1 MLTGRPDA
9 LKGVAEA
16 ARERV
21 PEGFVAQ
28 YFAHLPSDDLET
40 RAPEVLAAIAADHFD
55 KGRVRRAGEA
65 IVDIDVPEHGNAVA
79 RIVTD
84 DMPFLVD
91 SVTMAFAR
99 HGLAIHLLLHPLLRV
114 VRDGDG
120 VLRSMSERLAGAG
133 LLEAWILVEFDR
145 PAVGTVDDV
154 AADLRAVLAEVA
166 VAVRDWPAMREKAA
180 SIADALVGTDTEAAA
195 FLRWL
200 THDHFTFLGAV
211 DREGN
216 RLGLACTDELPDASD
231 GTLLVLGRTRELSRV
246 HRPSRLD
253 LVRVQPA
260 GTSAMFVGLYTER
273 AIRQAVDEIPVIRR
287 KVASVIESSGL
298 PPMSHS
304 GKALRAILEVYP
316 RDELFVAPIA
326 DIAAVALGV
335 LELGERRQVKAFVR
349 HDAQAGLL
357 SVQVYLPRDR
367 YTTGTVWRIEQ
378 HLQAVFGATSA
389 DSSSLLTDSVLA
401 RVHVLL
407 PVDRPPSIDTARL
420 DRDLADLT
428 RTWAEGF
435 HDALVAEQGPDAAA
449 ETERIWLPGLPAAY
463 RDTYGATA
471 AVADLATIS
480 ALDDQGLAM
489 RLQPG
494 SDGCRLKLYRRAE
507 PIALSAVLP
516 VLENLGMTVIDQR
529 PFELRPTEGPVVW
542 LADFGLRPRGDSD
555 PLGDEQVRWQFLR
568 ALRAVL
574 EGEVEND
581 GFNALVLAAKLT
593 PEQIVILRAY
603 AKYLR
608 QAGTTFSESYLA
620 QTLNANGTIAHLI
633 VELFEARLDPA
644 PSAPPDVDALGAAIT
659 AALADVGSLDDD
671 RILTSFMRLVEATT
685 RTSYYQRVDGA
696 PQPFLAVKLDPT
708 KIPELPLPRPMFEI
722 WVYSPRTEG
731 VHLRG
736 GRVARGG
743 IRWSDR
749 REDFRTEVL
758 GLMKAQMV
766 KNAVIVPTGAKGGF
780 VVKQPPSDPEAL
792 RSEVVGCYRV
802 FISGLLSLTDNIVG
816 TNVVPPPNTVRFDTD
831 DPYLVVAADKGTA
844 TFSDIANE
852 LAVAHGFWLGDAF
865 ASGGSTGYD
874 HKKIAITARGAWESV
889 RRHFKSVGV
898 DADTAELAVVGIGD
912 MSGDVFGNGMLRSP
926 HLRLIGAFDHR
937 HVFVDP
943 TPNPASSFAE
953 RLRLFQLPRSSWA
966 DYSSELISE
975 GGGVWARSA
984 KSIALSP
991 EARRALSIDTE
1002 RLTPAE
1008 LISAILKA
1016 PVDLLWNGGIGTYV
1030 KASTETNADVGDRAN
1045 DAVRVNGAELRCKV
1059 VAEGGNLGFTQ
1070 YGRVEFAL
1078 KGGLINTDAIDNSA
1092 GVDCSDH
1099 EVNLKILLDAAVAQG
1114 ALTTDARNALLV
1126 AMTDEVSELV
1136 LDDNKAQTLAL
1147 ANARHQASS
1156 MIDVHARYIRSL
1168 AAEGLLDRDIESLPT
1183 DRQLAERQ
1191 AAGLGL
1197 TTPEFAV
1204 LLAYTKLT
1212 NTHEVLESRL
1222 PDDPA
1227 VENELYAYFPSQVR
1241 DQYAPYISAH
1251 RLRREIIATRIVNQM
1266 VNRAGISFD
1275 HRMSEET
1282 GATVPDIT
1290 AAHIAAARIFE
1301 LDRYW
1306 NEVDALALTASVQTP
1321 LLLDLRRLVERGVQW
1336 LLRRRRPPL
1345 DIAATVVAF
1354 ASGTA
1359 VLANELPDLLIGTDR
1374 DTLFA
1379 DAARLVTAGVPDD
1392 LAMVGAG
1399 WRLLHLSFDL
1409 VEVAAARRTTVSR
1422 AAAVGFTLSD
1432 RLGLDWLRDRID
1444 ALPRA
1449 DRWQSQSRGALRDDL
1464 STEWRELTADV
1475 LRGDPFADPA
1485 AVVDAWCAANERSV
1499 TRCRRVFADVRAG
1512 GVFNLAT
1519 LSVAIRA
1526 VRNLVIAG
1534 APPA

>member
-16 ARERV
+16 AAEHV
-21 PEGFVAQ
+21 PDGFVAQ
-28 YFAHLPSDDLET
+28 YYAHLPSDALEN
-40 RAPEVLAAIAADHFD
+40 RAPEVLAAIAAAHYD
-55 KGRVRRAGEA
+55 KGRVRHAGEA
-65 IVDIDVPEHGNAVA
+65 IVDVDVPEHGPAVA

-99 HGLAIHLLLHPLLRV
+99 HGLSINLLLHPLLRV

-120 VLRSMSERLAGAG
+120 VLRSISENLAGDG

-145 PAVGTVDDV
+145 PGAGALEVL
-154 AADLRAVLAEVA
+154 AADLRAVLADVA
-166 VAVRDWPAMREKAA
+166 TAVRDWPAMREKAA
-180 SIADALVGTDTEAAA
+180 SIADALVGVDTEAAA

-211 DREGN
+211 DGEGH
-216 RLGLACTDELPDASD
+216 RLGLACTEELLEAGD
-231 GTLLVLGRTRELSRV
+231 GTLLVLGRSRELSRV

-253 LVRVQPA
+253 LVRVQAA
-260 GTSAMFVGLYTER
+260 GTAAMFVGLYTER

-287 KVASVIESSGL
+287 KVASIVESSGI

-304 GKALRAILEVYP
+304 GKALKAILEVYP

-326 DIAAVALGV
+326 DIATVALAV
-335 LELGERRQVKAFVR
+335 LELSERRQVKAFVR

-378 HLQAVFGATSA
+378 HLQALFGASSA

-407 PVDRPPSIDTARL
+407 PVDRAPSIDTARL
-420 DRDLADLT
+420 DKDLADLT

-435 HDALVAEQGPDAAA
+435 HDTLVAEQGPDAAA
-449 ETERIWLPGLPAAY
+449 AIERIWLPGLPAAY
-463 RDTYGATA
+463 RDTYGAAA

-480 ALDDQGLAM
+480 GLDDQGLAM

-494 SDGCRLKLYRRAE
+494 IDGCRLKLYRRAE

-542 LADFGLRPRGDSD
+542 LADFGLQPRGDSD
-555 PLGDEQVRWQFLR
+555 PLGDEEVRWQFLR

-644 PSAPPDVDALGAAIT
+644 PSAPTDVDALGAAIT

-671 RILTSFMRLVEATT
+671 RILTSFMRLAEATT
-685 RTSYYQRVDGA
+685 RTSYYQRVDGL

-792 RSEVVGCYRV
+792 RSEVVTCYRV
-802 FISGLLSLTDNIVG
+802 FISGLLSITDNIVG
-816 TNVVPPPNTVRFDTD
+816 ANVVPPPNTVRFDTD

-852 LAVAHGFWLGDAF
+852 LALAHGFWLGDAF

-889 RRHFKSVGV
+889 RRHFRSVGV
-898 DADTAELAVVGIGD
+898 DADTAELTVVGIGD

-943 TPNPASSFAE
+943 TPEPATAFAE

-975 GGGVWARSA
+975 GGGVWPRSA
-984 KSIALSP
+984 KSIALSSQ
-991 EARRALSIDTE
+991 ARQALGIETE

-1008 LISAILKA
+1008 LISAILRA

-1045 DAVRVNGAELRCKV
+1045 DAVRVNGADLRCKV

-1099 EVNLKILLDAAVAQG
+1099 EVNLKILLDAVVAQG

-1227 VENELYAYFPSQVR
+1227 VESELYAYFPSKVR
-1241 DQYAPYISAH
+1241 DQYAGAISAH

-1306 NEVDALALTASVQTP
+1306 HEVDALALTASVQTP

-1345 DIAATVVAF
+1345 DIAATVDAF
-1354 ASGTA
+1354 ASGA
-1359 VLANELPDLLIGTDR
+1359 AALANELPDLLIGSDR

-1379 DAARLVTAGVPDD
+1379 DAARLVTSGVPDD

-1409 VEVAAARRTTVSR
+1409 VEVSAARRTTVSR

-1475 LRGDPFADPA
+1475 LRGDPFAEPA
-1485 AVVDAWCAANERSV
+1485 ALVDAWCAANDRSV

-1534 APPA
+1534 APPT